1 LSSPFVALSLVAH
14 VVLEVVDRGGLS
26 DSGESE
32 RARLLHF
39 LNDQREGAWSRLV
52 VSLVAAVVSQYRAD
66 RGHTILAVR
75 GCHVTFAT

>member
-1 LSSPFVALSLVAH
+1 MALSLVAH

-32 RARLLHF
+32 RARLLHL

-66 RGHTILAVR
+66 RGIR
-75 GCHVTFAT
+75 SWPFAGVMSHSQREMVIC